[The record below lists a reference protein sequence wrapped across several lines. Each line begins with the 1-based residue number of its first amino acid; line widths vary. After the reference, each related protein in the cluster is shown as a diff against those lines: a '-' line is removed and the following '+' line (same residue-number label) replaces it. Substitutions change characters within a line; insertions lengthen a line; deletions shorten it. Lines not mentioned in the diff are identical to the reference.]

1 MPGPFDDLEPED
13 PATPAEEPI
22 APAPAGRVG
31 AGPVDR
37 RPRRDGTPVGR
48 RPDEPGAIKA
58 FLRGATRRCPRCG
71 GGGLFER
78 WFKIRTRCPRCG
90 LRLEREE
97 GGFLGAMT
105 INYVVTAVVSLIVM
119 IVWLVLDLPDVQV
132 LRLTIAAI
140 VVTLIVPLLFWSFSK
155 TIWAAVDFLVY
166 RSDPEY
172 ASVDA
177 ADRASG
183 NGGRRP

>member
-1 MPGPFDDLEPED
+1 
-13 PATPAEEPI
+13 
-22 APAPAGRVG
+22 
-31 AGPVDR
+31 
-37 RPRRDGTPVGR
+37 
-48 RPDEPGAIKA
+48 
-58 FLRGATRRCPRCG
+58 
-71 GGGLFER
+71 
-78 WFKIRTRCPRCG
+78 
-90 LRLEREE
+90 
-97 GGFLGAMT
+97 MT

-166 RSDPEY
+166 RSDPGY